1 MKRKWL
7 KTAAALLMTA
17 AMTVAFCACD
27 GGGNVSLEENDVD
40 RFDFDAEKTVPTETQ
55 DIAVLQ
61 GSWYEMGYQLGEQFP
76 DEVKAATA
84 LNVAGQT
91 EFWGSY
97 EKAVKAYDPY
107 LEMADKWF
115 MNDKDGGLTDMIKG
129 TADSTG
135 MSFNDTM
142 MMYIDA
148 NTDKVRTAEDIGKGS
163 AAQSGKVTA
172 DATDDQRDCSA
183 ILAWGK
189 ATGTDGVIGAMK
201 ADIGYG
207 DLNYVPT
214 LLCFPDHG
222 NAFIST
228 HGVFGSVANEKGF
241 MIQSP
246 GGSVVDPDQTY
257 RVGIFPHMYLAAY
270 CDTTQD
276 AIDVLGDPD
285 KTPVDE
291 WWPTTTDFNMGM
303 GDATGDAVMFEI
315 TGTERNIRHCGDD
328 KYISKTK
335 AGDAMVNNETS
346 DYLVAANWYM
356 GENMLFSS
364 RLNSAFG
371 LDELWPDGLARYW
384 SEEKVLQDNDGKV
397 DVEVIRKALSNANY
411 YLRDDYTFDCFPD
424 WDYYGTF
431 VPNEIYEGFENGS
444 IKRSDY
450 YGDSW
455 TEEWGEPLTGE
466 EVQATKEFSSGWHN
480 VQKEGWSLI
489 LDNSYWAPEP
499 YTPEDKTGLMN
510 IFDSNTKEMYLLKGS
525 ANRAISNIPES
536 TGTFAKIA
544 FADKDSI
551 KGTGGDAAKAMLEG
565 MEVELEM
572 QIWEAA
578 RDLTKAGVDPD
589 SADGQVL
596 YGYLDT
602 ARTAIYQAQS
612 YESKGFSAANDSA
625 RLKDYSKAMSKYI
638 EGQCY
643 AKLAKNDPKA
653 LKVDFGKF
661 EATEK

>member
-7 KTAAALLMTA
+7 KTAAAICA
-17 AMTVAFCACD
+17 AAVMMVGFCACD
-27 GGGNVSLEENDVD
+27 SKVSLDENDVD

-84 LNVAGQT
+84 LNVASEV

-107 LEMADKWF
+107 LELADKWF

-129 TADSTG
+129 VSESTG
-135 MSFNDTM
+135 MSFNDAM
-142 MMYIDA
+142 MMFIDA
-148 NTDKVRTAEDIGKGS
+148 NTDKLRTAEDIGEGS
-163 AAQSGKVTA
+163 ATQNGKVTA

-183 ILAWGK
+183 ILAWDK
-189 ATGTDGVIGAMK
+189 ATGTEGVIGAMK

-246 GGSVVDPDQTY
+246 GGSVVDRDKTY

-270 CDTTQD
+270 CDTTQE
-276 AIDVLGDPD
+276 AIDVLGDPE
-285 KTPVDE
+285 KTPVDK
-291 WWPTTTDFNMGM
+291 WWPTTTDFNMCM
-303 GDATGDAVMFEI
+303 GDATGDAVVFEI
-315 TGTERNIRHCGDD
+315 TGTERNLRRCGDD

-335 AGDAMVNNETS
+335 AGDAMVDNETS
-346 DYLVAANWYM
+346 DYLIAANWYM

-364 RLNSAFG
+364 RLNSLFG
-371 LDELWPDGLARYW
+371 LDEIWPDGLVRYW
-384 SEEKVLQDNDGKV
+384 SEEKILQDNDGEV
-397 DVEVIRKALSNANY
+397 DIDVIRKAMSSASY
-411 YLRDDYTFDCFPD
+411 YLKEGYTFDCFPD
-424 WDYYGTF
+424 WDYFGTF
-431 VPNEIYEGFENGS
+431 VPNDIYEGFENGT
-444 IKRSDY
+444 IKREDY

-455 TEEWGEPLTGE
+455 TEEWGEPMKGE
-466 EVQATKEFSSGWHN
+466 EVLATKEYSLGWHDN
-480 VQKEGWSLI
+480 QKEAWSLI
-489 LDNSYWAPEP
+489 LDTSYWAPEP
-499 YTPEDKTGLMN
+499 YAPEDKTGLIN
-510 IFDSNTKEMYLLKGS
+510 IFDSNTKAMYLLKGS

-544 FADKDSI
+544 FADKGAV
-551 KGTGGDAAKAMLEG
+551 KGANGDAAKAMLEG

-578 RDLTKAGVDPD
+578 RDLIKANVDPD
-589 SADGQVL
+589 SADGAVL
-596 YGYLDT
+596 YGYLDK
-602 ARTAIYQAQS
+602 AREAIYQAQS
-612 YESKGFSAANDSA
+612 YESKGFSAANDNA

-643 AKLAKNDPKA
+643 AKLAKKDPQA
-653 LKVDFGKF
+653 LNVDLGRF
-661 EATEK
+661 EVTEK